1 MVAFNI
7 LLIYYSQIVIIV
19 KAYRLLLFN
28 ACNGDNKVSL
38 MGAVMTDCRQLLA
51 RNMKKY
57 RKILGLS
64 QMALADKV
72 GCSTTLIGNIEIN
85 RRFPSAG
92 NINRIAKAL
101 EVKVADLFSEAEP
114 ESMKIMASKKEL
126 KTRFARLMDKAIDEL
141 FK

>member
-1 MVAFNI
+1 
-7 LLIYYSQIVIIV
+7 
-19 KAYRLLLFN
+19 
-28 ACNGDNKVSL
+28 
-38 MGAVMTDCRQLLA
+38 MTDCQPLLA

-85 RRFPSAG
+85 RRFPSAE

-101 EVKVADLFSEAEP
+101 DVKVSDLFAEQEP
-114 ESMKIMASKKEL
+114 ESMKVMASKKEM
-126 KTRFARLMDKAIDEL
+126 KTKFERLMGKAIDEL
-141 FK
+141 FR